1 MALTEEQEIK
11 VPGLLSRFV
20 RLQSGVK
27 AHYSTSGEF
36 GPAVVLLHGGIP
48 GSSGSAG
55 FRYMA
60 PFLGA
65 HGFRVYCPDFPGFGL
80 TEDPGRFYAYGQGGQ
95 VDYLQDFVNAVALD
109 TFCLGGNSMGCQTS
123 VNYVVAHPERV
134 ERFAVIAGMIGDLVT
149 RDEMRAVDNRAKQ
162 GPLPGSGGT
171 YDGSETMMRAMIE
184 SMVVDRSGVTD
195 ELVSM
200 RTAAANRN
208 RDYYDLNMGRVLRP
222 TDPNEL
228 IRLTT
233 KGRLDKATIPGI
245 AMFGDRDV
253 LYAVEAAHLQ
263 EDALPN
269 VQYFYPENTGHQG
282 QTDRPELHHQVFLEF
297 FRDGKVSWETA
308 RAAGIS
314 TRRPPNPDLVGIPTD
329 VPFTS

>member
-27 AHYSTSGEF
+27 AHYSTSGEA

-65 HGFRVYCPDFPGFGL
+65 QGFRVYCPDFPGFGL

-171 YDGSETMMRAMIE
+171 YDGVRDLMRPVE
-184 SMVVDRSGVTD
+184 HFTPEHR
-195 ELVSM
+195 L
-200 RTAAANRN
+200 R
-208 RDYYDLNMGRVLRP
+208 GRHRRP
-222 TDPNEL
+222 TS
-228 IRLTT
+228 RW
-233 KGRLDKATIPGI
+233 A
-245 AMFGDRDV
+245 
-253 LYAVEAAHLQ
+253 
-263 EDALPN
+263 
-269 VQYFYPENTGHQG
+269 
-282 QTDRPELHHQVFLEF
+282 
-297 FRDGKVSWETA
+297 
-308 RAAGIS
+308 
-314 TRRPPNPDLVGIPTD
+314 TRRPPPVLLSEAERTAAVDRSKRLYG
-329 VPFTS
+329 